1 MSDLAAAAPGS
12 TEPAVPM
19 TDAERAALPDWVKN
33 GQPPAQ
39 EGGAAALGEST
50 ATAPDA
56 AQASAISPAEIAGA
70 SGASIST
77 ADNAPAVAVAGE
89 IGAAA
94 AAAAPSDISA
104 TTSADAAVSAAILG
118 AGEAGAGFDGG
129 NAPAVVQE
137 GTSTADSIN
146 LGAHLSRLDGM
157 LAEIERKIAAGIH
170 TFAHEITAARDHLAK
185 LL

>member
-1 MSDLAAAAPGS
+1 MSDLAAAATGS

-39 EGGAAALGEST
+39 EAGTAAT
-50 ATAPDA
+50 
-56 AQASAISPAEIAGA
+56 
-70 SGASIST
+70 
-77 ADNAPAVAVAGE
+77 GE
-89 IGAAA
+89 ISAAP
-94 AAAAPSDISA
+94 AAAAPGDISV
-104 TTSADAAVSAAILG
+104 TTSADVAASGATPVAGEPGNAGASAALLSPDAGLFAAPLSPAAPG
-118 AGEAGAGFDGG
+118 ADSDGG
-129 NAPAVVQE
+129 SVEPGIQAA
-137 GTSTADSIN
+137 GDSIN

-170 TFAHEITAARDHLAK
+170 TFAHEITSAREHLAK